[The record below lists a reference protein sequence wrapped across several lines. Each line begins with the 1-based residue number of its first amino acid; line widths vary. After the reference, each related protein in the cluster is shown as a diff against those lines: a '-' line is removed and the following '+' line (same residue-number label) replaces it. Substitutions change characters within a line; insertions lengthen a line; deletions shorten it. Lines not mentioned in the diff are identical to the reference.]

1 MLAIPV
7 GKGYPFAGQGA
18 DRETLPLYT
27 PERAFFPGGGR
38 MSKVEH
44 IVRMALM
51 VGAIVAA
58 WIVDIPKNASV
69 SITIFGVVLLSLM
82 LYGGRPE

>member
-1 MLAIPV
+1 
-7 GKGYPFAGQGA
+7 
-18 DRETLPLYT
+18 
-27 PERAFFPGGGR
+27 
-38 MSKVEH
+38 MSKTEH

-58 WIVDIPKNASV
+58 WVVDIPKNASV